1 MSTCGYVCPSCG
13 GGGFDA
19 EGDACDWCN
28 PEGKGTASWSSPHS
42 GSCCADV
49 VEEDDK

>member
-28 PEGKGTASWSSPHS
+28 PEGLSLIHI
-42 GSCCADV
+42 
-49 VEEDDK
+49 